1 MTDMA
6 PSEIRISEFSVGDM
20 IDGRWSVDAILGEGT
35 FGKVYR
41 VKDLQEEGKEY
52 ALKLLKLWIVPATE
66 RKTILSR
73 FDREFETGLIPSD
86 YLVHSHF
93 KGEAGGNP
101 YIVMDYFAY
110 GDLKKAVVAHDV
122 NLTMVLRHVLLGLRD
137 LHRSGRVH
145 RDLKPENVLL
155 TDLSHA
161 ALTDFGIAGDQN
173 NRLTM
178 RGVSGVPTQRFG
190 TMAYMPPEQANPRG
204 ANATVLP
211 TTDLFSFGVMVYRL
225 LTGCLPFGKLASPAD
240 IVPYTKKA
248 AAGDWNRQ
256 AVIAANPEGF
266 KWLHILEATLQ
277 PDFSRRVQTAEE
289 VIDMLPGDVGSM
301 TDPSF
306 CDNFPTDLSAGL
318 ALRITQGS
326 GQGTLFNLSELMG
339 HSMVATIGRKSD
351 SVCNTL
357 SIGGEDSGYM
367 SRQQCSIQ
375 RDPLSGEWT
384 IRDGQYRVQCAI
396 ALRHQ
401 ELFPCSRCTAVCA
414 ESGRRMRWKSSLN
427 GTFLNSIELDHNL
440 HPLQAGD
447 IISIGEIK
455 LRVEGV

>member
-1 MTDMA
+1 MTGMA
-6 PSEIRISEFSVGDM
+6 SSEIRISEFSVGDM
-20 IDGRWSVDAILGEGT
+20 IDGRWRVDAILGEGT

-41 VKDLQEEGKEY
+41 VEDSEENHRIY

-66 RKTILSR
+66 RKTILTR
-73 FDREFETGLIPSD
+73 FDREFQTGLIPSD
-86 YLVHSHF
+86 YLVHSRF
-93 KGEAGGNP
+93 KGESGGNP
-101 YIVMDYFAY
+101 YIVMDYYAC

-122 NLTMVLRHVLLGLRD
+122 DLTTVLRHVLLGLRD

-178 RGVSGVPTQRFG
+178 RGISGVPTQRFG

-225 LTGCLPFGKLASPAD
+225 LTGRLPFGQLSSPAD
-240 IVPYTKKA
+240 IVPYTRKA
-248 AAGDWNRQ
+248 AAGDWDRE
-256 AVIAANPEGF
+256 AVARHSEGF
-266 KWLHILEATLQ
+266 KWLPILEATLQ
-277 PDFSRRVQTAEE
+277 PDFSRRIQTAEE
-289 VIDMLPGDVGSM
+289 VIDLLPGGAGYM

-306 CDNFPTDLSAGL
+306 CDTFPTDLSSGL

-326 GQGTLFNLSELMG
+326 GQGTLFNLSTLMG
-339 HSMVATIGRKSD
+339 DAMIATIGRKSD
-351 SVCNTL
+351 NTSNTL
-357 SIGGEDSGYM
+357 SIGGEDAGYM

-375 RDPLSGEWT
+375 RDPLSGEWG
-384 IRDGQYRVQCAI
+384 IRDGQYRVQCSV
-396 ALRHQ
+396 ALRRQ
-401 ELFPCSRCTAVCA
+401 ELFPCGGCSTPCA
-414 ESGRRMRWKSSLN
+414 ESVRRMRWKPSLN
-427 GTFLNSIELDHNL
+427 GTFLNSTELDHNL